1 MKRDWDCIRAIF
13 SALEAKGEI
22 AGGLRPN
29 QIEGF
34 DAETVSYNMKL
45 LIEAQLI
52 GGTVSQMNTGSIF
65 CIGMS
70 MTWDGHEL
78 FDKIRSETIWNKIK
92 ASARERAIPLSFEV
106 VKILAVEAVKSLVVG
121 TNYCGQPEVE
131 NPGDGSNALE
141 FIEM

>member
-13 SALEAKGEI
+13 SALEDKGDI

-45 LIEAQLI
+45 LIEAKLI
-52 GGTVSQMNTGSIF
+52 GGTLSQMTAGSIY
-65 CIGMS
+65 CVAMS

-92 ASARERAIPLSFEV
+92 AGARERAVPLSFDV
-106 VKILAVEAVKSLVVG
+106 VKILAIEALKSL
-121 TNYCGQPEVE
+121 
-131 NPGDGSNALE
+131 
-141 FIEM
+141 I

>member
-13 SALEAKGEI
+13 SALEDKGDI

-45 LIEAQLI
+45 LIEAKLI
-52 GGTVSQMNTGSIF
+52 GGTLSQMTTGSIY
-65 CIGMS
+65 CIAVS

-92 ASARERAIPLSFEV
+92 AGARERCPTFIRGRQNLGRRSTQKPDMTFIP
-106 VKILAVEAVKSLVVG
+106 
-121 TNYCGQPEVE
+121 C
-131 NPGDGSNALE
+131 
-141 FIEM
+141 